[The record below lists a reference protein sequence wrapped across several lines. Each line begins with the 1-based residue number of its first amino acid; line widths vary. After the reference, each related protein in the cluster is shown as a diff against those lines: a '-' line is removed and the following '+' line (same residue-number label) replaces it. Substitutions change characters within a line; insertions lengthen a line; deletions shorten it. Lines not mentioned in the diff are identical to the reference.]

1 MFRKCS
7 QMSSLTP
14 VKVRDIGRGIS
25 SLEIGGREGHPAG
38 AGVGWAAASTF
49 QGPQLVCDLLANCQL
64 GCKSCCCLT
73 MQLSAEGGGRILAWE
88 SVLVP
93 FRSALLGFGARV
105 SVSARKM
112 MSPSNKAARAGAPLL
127 EQMRSDQCNAFFIWT
142 PVICSNISAFVLPT
156 SAAGR
161 VVLL

>member
-1 MFRKCS
+1 MFKKCS
-7 QMSSLTP
+7 QMSSFTP
-14 VKVRDIGRGIS
+14 MKVRDIGRGIS
-25 SLEIGGREGHPAG
+25 SLEMGGREGHPAG
-38 AGVGWAAASTF
+38 AGMGWAAASTF
-49 QGPQLVCDLLANCQL
+49 PSPQLGCDLLVNCQL
-64 GCKSCCCLT
+64 AWKRCCCLT
-73 MQLSAEGGGRILAWE
+73 VRLSAEGGGKILIRE
-88 SVLVP
+88 SVLVL
-93 FRSALLGFGARV
+93 FRFALLSFGARV

-127 EQMRSDQCNAFFIWT
+127 EQMQSDQCNTFFIWT